1 MAPVIRVGAK
11 AVILRDERVLL
22 IRYKNGDSEHYN
34 FPGGGIQRGE
44 SIRKGLRRE
53 VLEETSLD
61 VKVNRLLLVGEYD
74 PKKHKRK
81 FGRIHKLTLYFLC
94 SIREDAKPGLPDVQT
109 ERKPDHLDEWAE
121 REPNLPHGQNESDP
135 NLPGEP
141 TEKDPNLPVKPDRY
155 QIGVEWFSIK
165 ALPESLYPLYHHLI
179 VAAVDDGSP
188 RKLFTTRK

>member
-11 AVILRDERVLL
+11 AVILQDERVLL
-22 IRYKNGDSEHYN
+22 IRYQNGESEHYN
-34 FPGGGIQRGE
+34 FPGGGIRRGE

-53 VLEETSLD
+53 VLEETNLD

-94 SIREDAKPGLPDVQT
+94 SIRDGTKPNSTVEPNERGPVFPDEQKESEPVI
-109 ERKPDHLDEWAE
+109 PDEWNEGESILTEKRIE
-121 REPNLPHGQNESDP
+121 RDP
-135 NLPGEP
+135 NLP
-141 TEKDPNLPVKPDRY
+141 DKPDRN
-155 QIGVEWFSIK
+155 QVGVEWYPIK
-165 ALPESLYPLYHHLI
+165 ALPDSLLPLYHDLI
-179 VAAVDDGSP
+179 VAAVEDGAP

>member
-11 AVILRDERVLL
+11 AVILQDERVLL

-53 VLEETSLD
+53 VLEETNLD
-61 VKVNRLLLVGEYD
+61 VKVDSLLLVGEYD

-94 SIREDAKPGLPDVQT
+94 TIREST
-109 ERKPDHLDEWAE
+109 KPDLTDARNDSEPDLLIARNE
-121 REPNLPHGQNESDP
+121 RDP
-135 NLPGEP
+135 NLP
-141 TEKDPNLPVKPDRY
+141 DKPDRD
-155 QIGVEWFSIK
+155 QVGVEWFPIK
-165 ALPESLYPLYHHLI
+165 ALPDSLLPLYHDLI